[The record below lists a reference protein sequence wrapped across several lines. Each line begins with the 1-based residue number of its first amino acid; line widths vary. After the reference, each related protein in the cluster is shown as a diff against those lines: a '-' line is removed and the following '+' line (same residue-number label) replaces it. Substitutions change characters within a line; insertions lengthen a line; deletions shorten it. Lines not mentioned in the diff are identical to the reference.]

1 MIIEQW
7 PLIPPDVNNKTLR
20 DRGEP
25 EHALP
30 SWARITCGDKQS
42 SKIRGDNITQSEK
55 RNEREARNADR
66 DLRVSWD
73 SRDGY
78 DGSDNWIDRS
88 SMVQRLFASI

>member
-1 MIIEQW
+1 MYEVRW

-25 EHALP
+25 EHSLP

-42 SKIRGDNITQSEK
+42 SKVRGDNITQSEK
-55 RNEREARNADR
+55 RNAKEARDADR
-66 DLRVSWD
+66 DIRDSWD
-73 SRDGY
+73 SRDEF

-88 SMVQRLFASI
+88 SVVQRLFTNI